1 MAFVAGQLHVSRPLT
16 KLVVAYDPSEDEL
29 LHNWFFP
36 NLPVDHRTDL
46 IRQRSKADMLRL
58 YDLKRADVQGKP
70 ARVQFR
76 MDASLSYITTPYIA
90 ESVIDHLEAGDADAE
105 VQYEEQQTMAAN
117 LAVQNSIEYDAT
129 QILRN
134 TAILTR
140 NTTLLTAQQW
150 DNFASPDSQPIVDL
164 MAAVRSVEM
173 RTGKKVNRIGMSKPT
188 WDALAQNPLS
198 RESVDV
204 TDKKGRLLT
213 PAVLEEALGVEPG
226 SIKISRATY
235 NSAAWGA
242 TATYKSFMSN
252 DVVVARVEDP
262 KINSFGLGYEFSWGG
277 YGTDSAAVIRYQDM
291 SIGAGADIAKVV
303 RVLEKKVTNPEAAFL
318 IKAAISTAF
327 DASL

>member
-1 MAFVAGQLHVSRPLT
+1 MAFTAGQLHVSRPLT
-16 KLVVAYDPSEDEL
+16 KLVVAYDPNEDEL

-58 YDLKRADVQGKP
+58 YDLKKADVQGKP
-70 ARVQFR
+70 ARVQMR
-76 MDASLSYITTPYIA
+76 MDTSLSYLAQPYIA
-90 ESVIDHLEAGDADAE
+90 EAVIDHLEAQDADAE
-105 VQYEEQQTMAAN
+105 VQYEQQQTMAAN
-117 LAVQNSIEYDAT
+117 LAVQMSVENDAIT
-129 QILRN
+129 ILRN
-134 TAILTR
+134 ASILIR
-140 NTTLLTAQQW
+140 NTTLVAAQQW

-164 MAAVRSVEM
+164 MSAVRSVEM
-173 RTGKKVNRIGMSKPT
+173 KTGKKVNRIGMSKPT

-204 TDKKGRLLT
+204 TNQSGRLLT
-213 PAVLEEALGVEPG
+213 PEILEKALNVEPG

-235 NSAAWGA
+235 NSAAWGQ
-242 TATYKSFMSN
+242 TPSYKSFIGA

-262 KINSFGLGYEFSWGG
+262 KVNSFGLGYEFSWGG

-291 SIGAGADIAKVV
+291 SIGAGADIAKVI

-318 IKAAISTAF
+318 IKAAVSTAF
-327 DASL
+327 DATL